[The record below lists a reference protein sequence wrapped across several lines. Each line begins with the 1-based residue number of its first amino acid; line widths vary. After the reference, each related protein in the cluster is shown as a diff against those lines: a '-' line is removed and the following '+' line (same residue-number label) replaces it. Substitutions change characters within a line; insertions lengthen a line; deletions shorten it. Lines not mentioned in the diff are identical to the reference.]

1 MTYREIAQAIS
12 DFSKTISDDSIITID
27 HIIFTMSK
35 YRNYILNSQ
44 FSTFKKEIGDSNYQT
59 VCIELTPKD
68 NTDLCGAQPVLV
80 STSKVPFTMTIG
92 SNRVYPA
99 AGFMF
104 GNIQLVNNTRFK
116 YLGDNRFLRN
126 IIYATI
132 GPDQH
137 LYLKSG
143 NEDFMYMPKVRM
155 TALFTDIEQAAEL
168 ECNENCDIDAC
179 DILDH
184 RFPLDDS
191 YLPMLMK
198 LTVQDI
204 VGAAW
209 KPADQT
215 NNAADDLASFA
226 QILNRYTTQ
235 AFKNQ
240 MNSQNNM
247 PDGQ

>member
-1 MTYREIAQAIS
+1 MTYREVAYAIS
-12 DFSKTISDDSIITID
+12 DFSKTISDDSIITLD

-44 FSTFKKEIGDSNYQT
+44 YASMKKEIGDSNYQT
-59 VCIELTPKD
+59 ICIDLEPKI
-68 NTDLCGAQPVLV
+68 NTEICGAYPVLV
-80 STSKVPFTMTIG
+80 SKKKVPYTLTIG
-92 SNRVYPA
+92 SNRIYPI
-99 AGFMF
+99 AGFML
-104 GNIQLVNNTRFK
+104 GNIIFTNSTRFK
-116 YLGDNRFLRN
+116 YVGNLKS

-143 NEDFMYMPKVRM
+143 NSQFMYLKKVKM
-155 TALFTDIEQAAEL
+155 TGLFTDISEASKL
-168 ECNENCDIDAC
+168 ECDENGEINNC

-191 YLPMLMK
+191 FLPLLMK
-198 LTVQDI
+198 LTIQDI

-209 KPADQT
+209 KPADDS
-215 NNAADDLASFA
+215 NNAKDDLAEFA

-240 MNSQNNM
+240 MNSQNNI
-247 PDGQ
+247 PDGE